1 MSIQEIEKSII
12 EEAKDEAFKIEKEAE
27 KSIQQLEKVHQQKKA
42 ELEAEISK
50 ETMRKAAE
58 VKRSYLVPARL
69 KAKKALLEEKQKIIG
84 KIYHEIKRNKKLS
97 AAEISKIRE
106 ETEVK
111 AGSVL
116 FGQQT

>member
-12 EEAKDEAFKIEKEAE
+12 EEAKDEASKIEKEAE
-27 KSIQQLEKVHQQKKA
+27 RSIQQLEKVHEQKKT
-42 ELEAEISK
+42 ELKAAILKEA
-50 ETMRKAAE
+50 MRKATE

-69 KAKKALLEEKQKIIG
+69 KAKKALLEEKQKILG
-84 KIYHEIKRNKKLS
+84 KIYHEIKKNKKLS
-97 AAEISKIRE
+97 AAEISKLRE

-116 FGQQT
+116 FG